1 MVING
6 QAIINGQ
13 GAVNSGLVINGNT
26 GGGIPPVSYLSAG
39 LAVQPW
45 AVWGFEQFKE
55 TYTGPAI
62 RLRRAS
68 DNAESDF
75 SFLASGQLDYSA
87 ISTWAGGASYVD
99 TLYDLTGNGH
109 HIIQATNGNQP
120 TFAPTGINS
129 KGAADFVPA
138 SSNYMTL
145 ADDISSATG
154 KTFAA
159 VYHPDS
165 AIAADQ
171 RLLQMINDAPGGNL
185 IASHLTTTAGQTGY
199 FDTAFKNIAAATSTA
214 QLMVWHLASGTGTMY
229 RNNSSIGSSTYTDKA
244 TVSTTAHKIGTN
256 VGAGGAFYDGK
267 LSFLAIWESAIDST
281 DRSSLWTYMQASW
294 GLP

>member
-1 MVING
+1 MLPG
-6 QAIINGQ
+6 LGMQAIQ
-13 GAVNSGLVINGNT
+13 VLAD
-26 GGGIPPVSYLSAG
+26 GGVSYLSDS
-39 LAVQPW
+39 LTSQPW
-45 AVWGFEQFKE
+45 AVWGFEQFKS

-68 DNAESDF
+68 DSAESDF
-75 SFLASGQLDYSA
+75 SFLASGQLDYAA
-87 ISTWAGGASYVD
+87 IATWAGGTSYVD

-109 HIIQATNGNQP
+109 HITQNTNGNQP
-120 TFAPTGINS
+120 AFAPTGINS

-154 KTFAA
+154 KTLAA
-159 VYHPDS
+159 VYYPDS
-165 AIAADQ
+165 AAASDQ
-171 RLLQMINDAPGGNL
+171 RLMHLIQDSPGGN
-185 IASHLTTTAGQTGY
+185 IVFSHLITTAGRTGY
-199 FDTAFKNIAAATSTA
+199 FDSSFKNIAAATSAA
-214 QLMVWHLASGTGTMY
+214 QLMVWHLDSGGTGTMY

-244 TVSTTAHKIGTN
+244 VSSTTVHKIGTN
-256 VGAGGAFYDGK
+256 VGAGGAFYDGR

-281 DRSSLWTYMQASW
+281 NRTALWTYMETSW